1 MLHFVKNLSPEERHA
16 AEILLGRPVS
26 DGEAIS
32 IKGLDTSTII
42 PAALSPEER
51 IAALRAMEEHFTARR
66 VGDVS
71 IEEEDAL
78 VREAFAATRKDHGHS
93 R

>member
-26 DGEAIS
+26 ESEAIS

-51 IAALRAMEEHFTARR
+51 SAALRALDERFAARQ
-66 VGDVS
+66 VDDVS

-78 VREAFAATRKDHGHS
+78 VREAFAETQKQPRA
-93 R
+93 